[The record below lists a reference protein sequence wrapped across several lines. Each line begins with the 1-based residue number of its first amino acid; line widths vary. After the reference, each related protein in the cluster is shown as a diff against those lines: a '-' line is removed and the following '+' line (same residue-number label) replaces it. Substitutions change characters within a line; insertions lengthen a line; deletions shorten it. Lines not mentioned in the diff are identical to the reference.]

1 MRAFWLILTSIGS
14 AIGATLCCLP
24 ALLFLLFG
32 TSFSFLSWTQNLY
45 EYRIPLSIV
54 AVICF
59 VISGVALFYK
69 PKSCNLSYKKKKW
82 ILIYILFGVILLL
95 LLTYPELLGEIY
107 A

>member
-45 EYRIPLSIV
+45 EYRVPLSIV

-59 VISGVALFYK
+59 VISGITLFYK

>member
-1 MRAFWLILTSIGS
+1 M
-14 AIGATLCCLP
+14 
-24 ALLFLLFG
+24 LLAG
-32 TSFSFLSWTQNLY
+32 TSFLAFWHIIYLY
-45 EYRIPLSIV
+45 EYRVPLSIV

-59 VISGVALFYK
+59 VISGIALFYK

-82 ILIYILFGVILLL
+82 ILVYILFGVILLL

>member
-45 EYRIPLSIV
+45 EYRTPLSVV

-59 VISGVALFYK
+59 VISGVALFY
-69 PKSCNLSYKKKKW
+69 SNLSYKKKKW